1 MQALC
6 EARPE
11 AGGGCHR
18 MTVAAMSISDLVR
31 LMSDG
36 DFHSGQVLG
45 ERLGVSRTAVWKQL
59 RKVEDMGLDVECIR
73 GRGYRLLDPPEPLD
87 GASIVARLGRDAR
100 QHLRHLFVE
109 DALDSTNTFL
119 LERFAQGAGH
129 GEVCITER
137 QLQGR
142 GRRGR
147 SWHSEWGGS
156 IHFSIGWQFESGV
169 AALEGLS
176 LATGVIMAELLESY
190 AIGVR
195 LKWPN
200 DLIAPGSDGMGK
212 LGGVLVE
219 VRGDVSGPCQAVI
232 GVGVNVRLS
241 KTSRSTI
248 GQPVATL
255 HDSRPEMSRNILV
268 AQMVEAHLRMLTAFE
283 RDGFAAW
290 QPEWERY
297 HLHAGERVRI
307 IQGDCVYEGMAEG
320 VDGVGNLIVDVDG
333 RRLRF
338 SGGEVSL
345 RGHT

>member
-1 MQALC
+1 
-6 EARPE
+6 
-11 AGGGCHR
+11 
-18 MTVAAMSISDLVR
+18 
-31 LMSDG
+31 MSDG
-36 DFHSGQVLG
+36 DFHSGQTLG

-59 RKVEDMGLDVECIR
+59 RKVESMGLGVECIR
-73 GRGYRLLDPPEPLD
+73 GRGYRLLDPPEPFD
-87 GASIVARLGRDAR
+87 GSAIVARLGRDAR

-109 DALDSTNTFL
+109 DALGSTNTFM

-129 GEVCITER
+129 AEVCITER

-147 SWHSEWGGS
+147 SWHGEWGGS

-176 LATGVIMAELLESY
+176 LATGVIMAELIESY

-200 DLIAPGSDGMGK
+200 DLIAPGRDGMGK

-219 VRGDVSGPCQAVI
+219 VRGDASGPCQAVI
-232 GVGVNVRLS
+232 GVGLNVRLS
-241 KTSRSTI
+241 GGGGDAI

-255 HDSRPEMSRNILV
+255 HDSRSDLSRNILV
-268 AQMVEAHLRMLTAFE
+268 AQMIEAHLRMLTAFE
-283 RDGFAAW
+283 RDGFAVW
-290 QPEWERY
+290 RSGWDRY
-297 HLHAGERVRI
+297 HLHAGKRVRI
-307 IQGDCVYEGMAEG
+307 LQGDRVYEGVAEG
-320 VDGVGNLIVDVDG
+320 VDGVGSLMVDVDG
-333 RRLRF
+333 RRMRF

-345 RGHT
+345 RGHA